1 MATIRSLRI
10 GNENIKSINELEEF
24 VNNNYLQQ
32 IQDKIQ
38 QIRDKKRLIQ
48 EKLDLY
54 NSINSTNALLKEQL
68 LTDIKYTTIVSNQQ
82 EANTLLEDFNK
93 VLKQL
98 TIILSYKDFI
108 TTNNLLHKQDLYDNN
123 KVSIVEGEFTT
134 LEVIKPTSIK
144 GAINREFL
152 TKELLKLEQPPKP
165 YQPLKYLATDEGGNL
180 IWKA

>member
-38 QIRDKKRLIQ
+38 AIQDKRRLVQ
-48 EKLDLY
+48 DKLDLY
-54 NSINSTNALLKEQL
+54 NSINSTNALLKEQII
-68 LTDIKYTTIVSNQQ
+68 TDVKYTTIVSNQQ

-93 VLKQL
+93 VLRQL

-165 YQPLKYLATDEGGNL
+165 YQPLKYLATDAGGNL